1 MRLSSDDLALSAA
14 GCRMLAQH
22 YRDTA
27 TRYADGIVKISTLQ
41 RAHHAE
47 RLAEFFELERER
59 VQWSVRHD
67 KRVAHASHGMT
78 TPDPSNVTSE
88 NSESDHTS

>member
-1 MRLSSDDLALSAA
+1 MRLSPDDLALSAA

-41 RAHHAE
+41 RAHHAD
-47 RLAEFFELERER
+47 RLAEFFELERDR
-59 VQWSVRHD
+59 VRQSVRHAE
-67 KRVAHASHGMT
+67 RVAYASHSMT
-78 TPDPSNVTSE
+78 TAEPSNVTPQ
-88 NSESDHTS
+88 NSED